1 MSRHLP
7 PAFCHRLARIAGWL
21 GLSLGVGVGLH
32 AAEPAD
38 LLIVNAHVLTMNAQ
52 REVIAGG
59 VVAIKDGKILAV
71 GPAGIA
77 ADFSAPKT
85 IDAADGI
92 VMPGMIN
99 LHTHAAMAV
108 FRGLGDDVADRLRK
122 FIWPLEAKVVDADLV
137 YWGAL
142 HGMVEMIEGG
152 VTTLVDSYP
161 FPESTTRAARETGLR
176 AFVAY
181 GVKDDL
187 EPFRRWAADL
197 RGDPLITPVIGL
209 HSPYASTA
217 TQIRQA
223 ADLSKALDLPV
234 TMHVAEM
241 DFELKELRDKY
252 NQTPI
257 EYLDSLGLLSPRFIA
272 AHCIF
277 LTDADVALL
286 ARRDVGVAHNMVA
299 NIKSAKGVAPILKLR
314 QAGVRVGLGT
324 DGAMS
329 GNTLDIMG
337 QLGYVAKLHK
347 LDHKDRTVMP
357 ANEVVEMA
365 TIGGARALHREDRL
379 GSLEPG
385 KLADII
391 IVDTNSTS
399 MVPLYDPYTAL
410 VYAASPRDVRTTII
424 QGRIVMKDRTLQTVD
439 AALIRKKVREIA
451 GRINA
456 VVAQG
461 LD

>member
-1 MSRHLP
+1 LV
-7 PAFCHRLARIAGWL
+7 GWIGL
-21 GLSLGVGVGLH
+21 GLAAGVGLR

-38 LLIVNAHVLTMNAQ
+38 LVIVNAHVLTMNAL
-52 REVIAGG
+52 RETIAGG
-59 VVAIKDGKILAV
+59 VVVIKGEKILAV
-71 GPAGIA
+71 GPAGLA
-77 ADFSAPKT
+77 ADFSAT
-85 IDAADGI
+85 RIIDARGGI

-99 LHTHAAMAV
+99 THTHAAMSV

-152 VTTLVDSYP
+152 VTTMVDSYP
-161 FPESTTRAARETGLR
+161 FPEATTRAAREIGLR

-187 EPFRRWAADL
+187 EPFRHYAEAL
-197 RGDPLITPVIGL
+197 RDDPLITPVIGL

-217 TQIRQA
+217 AQIRQA
-223 ADLSKALDLPV
+223 AALSAELNLPV

-257 EYLDSLGLLSPRFIA
+257 EYLDSLRLLSPRFIA

-277 LTDADVALL
+277 LTEGDIALL

-299 NIKSAKGVAPILKLR
+299 NIKSAKGVAPVLKLR

-329 GNTLDIMG
+329 GNTLDLIG

-347 LDHKDRTVMP
+347 LDNKDRTVMP
-357 ANEVVEMA
+357 AAEVVELA
-365 TIGGARALHREDRL
+365 TLGGARALHREDRI

-385 KLADII
+385 KLADVII
-391 IVDTNSTS
+391 IDTNATS
-399 MVPLYDPYTAL
+399 MVPLYDASTAL

-424 QGRIVMKDRTLQTVD
+424 HGRVIMEDRKLQTVN
-439 AALIRKKVREIA
+439 AVLIREKVREIA